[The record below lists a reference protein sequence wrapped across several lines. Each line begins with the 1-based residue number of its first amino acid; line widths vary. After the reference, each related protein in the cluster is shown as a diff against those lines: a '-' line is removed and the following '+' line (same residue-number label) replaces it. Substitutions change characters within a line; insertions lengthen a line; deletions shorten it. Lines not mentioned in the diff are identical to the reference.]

1 MDLWGM
7 IELSPMR
14 KAIKGLLIALAVT
27 VVIVL
32 SVLPVLLPPVVESI
46 VRAKISEFGLKSS
59 VKMSLGYC
67 WRNGPGIGGGLT
79 VALAD
84 SPWRATAEF
93 GASCCEW
100 SASVKMDK
108 TAFSEDDTV
117 IKTLLEKYPVTA
129 VSNLTFSGSIALDA
143 KIERTFHM
151 PVPVWSAKLPLRNLS
166 AGFVIEEKPFAING
180 FSVTAGASGIANHLD
195 ITPIYPR
202 AKSISADGFVLTNF
216 SASVRMTEK
225 SLLVT
230 QASAGLCGGKV
241 NVYSLTLNP
250 ETLNAGFTLFVDD
263 VETGELLSHLNGF
276 NGEASGRLH
285 GKVRLFVRKGGKAVR
300 LSDAFL
306 YSTPGE
312 TGKLKL
318 NDPTPVTDNLALAG
332 LDETTRNNVANALT
346 DLDYS
351 VLRLNLKPNRDKTAT
366 LSTTVRGTAT
376 RGRTSV
382 PVDITLNFNGEL
394 EQLINTGLG
403 YSNLLKGK
411 QK

>member
-1 MDLWGM
+1 
-7 IELSPMR
+7 MR
-14 KAIKGLLIALAVT
+14 GLLLGLAVT

-32 SVLPVLLPPVVESI
+32 SVLPVLLPPIVESF
-46 VRAKISEFGLKSS
+46 VRSKAAEFGLSAS
-59 VKMSLGYC
+59 PRMAFGYC
-67 WRNGPGIGGGLT
+67 WRNGPGIAGT
-79 VALAD
+79 FEIALAD

-100 SASVKMDK
+100 FASVKMEEI
-108 TAFSEDDTV
+108 AFSESDPV
-117 IKTLLEKYPVTA
+117 IQTLLAKYPVTA
-129 VSNLTFSGSIALDA
+129 VSNLVFSGSIALDA
-143 KIERTFHM
+143 KAERTFHM
-151 PVPVWSAKLPLRNLS
+151 PVPVWSVRLPLRNLS
-166 AGFVIEEKPFAING
+166 AGFSVDEKPFAING
-180 FSVTAGASGIANHLD
+180 FSVTAGASGIADHLD

-202 AKSISADGFVLTNF
+202 AKSISADGFILTNF
-216 SASVRMTEK
+216 FASARMTEK
-225 SLLVT
+225 ALLVT

-276 NGEASGRLH
+276 SGEASGRLH
-285 GKVRLFVRKGGKAVR
+285 GKVRLFVRQGGKAVR

-312 TGKLKL
+312 AGKLKL

-332 LDETTRNNVANALT
+332 LDEATRNNVANALT

-366 LSTTVRGTAT
+366 LSTIIRGTAT
-376 RGRTSV
+376 RGKTSV
-382 PVDITLNFNGEL
+382 PIDITLNFNGEL

>member
-1 MDLWGM
+1 
-7 IELSPMR
+7 MR
-14 KAIKGLLIALAVT
+14 KAAKGLLIGLAVT

-32 SVLPVLLPPVVESI
+32 SVLPVLLPPIVENL
-46 VRAKISEFGLKSS
+46 VRSKAAEFGLAASP
-59 VKMSLGYC
+59 KMTLGYC
-67 WRNGPGIGGGLT
+67 WRNGPGIAGKFEISF
-79 VALAD
+79 AD
-84 SPWRATAEF
+84 SPWHTTAEF

-100 SASVKMDK
+100 SASVKMDE
-108 TAFSEDDTV
+108 TPFSENDTV
-117 IKTLLEKYPVTA
+117 IRTLLGKYPVTA
-129 VSNLTFSGSIALDA
+129 VSNLTFSGSLALDA
-143 KIERTFHM
+143 KIERTFHL
-151 PVPVWSAKLPLRNLS
+151 PVPTWTAKLPIRDLS
-166 AGFVIEEKPFAING
+166 AEFTMEDKPYAIKG
-180 FSVTAGASGIANHLD
+180 LSLTPGARGIADYLEF
-195 ITPIYPR
+195 TPMIPR
-202 AKSISADGFVLTNF
+202 ASSLSADGFVMTNLF
-216 SASVRMTEK
+216 ATVRLTEK
-225 SLLVT
+225 AILIT

-285 GKVRLFVRKGGKAVR
+285 GKVRLFVREGGKAVR

-332 LDETTRNNVANALT
+332 LDEVTRSNVADALT

-351 VLRLNLKPNRDKTAT
+351 VLRLNLKPNKDKTAT
-366 LSTTVRGTAT
+366 LSTTIRGTAT
-376 RGRTSV
+376 RGKTSA
-382 PVDITLNFNGEL
+382 PVDITLNFNGAL

-403 YSNLLKGK
+403 YSNLMKGNSK
-411 QK
+411 

>member
-1 MDLWGM
+1 
-7 IELSPMR
+7 MR
-14 KAIKGLLIALAVT
+14 KAAKGLLIGLAVT

-32 SVLPVLLPPVVESI
+32 SVLPVLLPPIVESL
-46 VRAKISEFGLKSS
+46 VRSKAAEFGLAASP
-59 VKMSLGYC
+59 KMTLGYC
-67 WRNGPGIGGGLT
+67 WRNGPGITGKFEIT
-79 VALAD
+79 FAD
-84 SPWRATAEF
+84 SPWHATAEF

-100 SASVKMDK
+100 SASVKMDE
-108 TAFSEDDTV
+108 TPFSENDTV
-117 IKTLLEKYPVTA
+117 IRTLLGKYPVTA

-143 KIERTFHM
+143 KIERTFHL
-151 PVPVWSAKLPLRNLS
+151 PVPTWTAKLPIRDLS
-166 AGFVIEEKPFAING
+166 AEFTMEDKPYAIKG
-180 FSVTAGASGIANHLD
+180 LSLTPGARGIADYLEL
-195 ITPIYPR
+195 TPMIPR
-202 AKSISADGFVLTNF
+202 ASSLSADGFVMTNLF
-216 SASVRMTEK
+216 ATVRLTEK
-225 SLLVT
+225 AILIT

-285 GKVRLFVRKGGKAVR
+285 GKVRLFVREGGKAVR

-332 LDETTRNNVANALT
+332 LDEVTRSNVADALT

-351 VLRLNLKPNRDKTAT
+351 VLRLNLKPNKDKTAT
-366 LSTTVRGTAT
+366 LSTTIRGTAT
-376 RGRTSV
+376 RGKTSA
-382 PVDITLNFNGEL
+382 PVDITLNFNGAL

-403 YSNLLKGK
+403 YSNLMKGNSK
-411 QK
+411 

>member
-7 IELSPMR
+7 IKLPPMR

-46 VRAKISEFGLKSS
+46 VRAKIGEFGLRSS

-67 WRNGPGIGGGLT
+67 WRNGPGIAGT
-79 VALAD
+79 FDIALAD
-84 SPWRATAEF
+84 SPWHLSAEF

-100 SASVKMDK
+100 SASVKMEE
-108 TAFSEDDTV
+108 TPFSEADPV
-117 IKTLLEKYPVTA
+117 IQTLLAKYPVTA
-129 VSNLTFSGSIALDA
+129 VSNLTFSGSVALDA
-143 KIERTFHM
+143 KAKRTFHM
-151 PVPVWSAKLPLRNLS
+151 PVPVWSARLPLRNLS
-166 AGFVIEEKPFAING
+166 ARFSVDEKPFAVNG
-180 FSVTAGASGIANHLD
+180 FSMTAGASGIADHLD

-216 SASVRMTEK
+216 SASARMTEK
-225 SLLVT
+225 ALLVT

-318 NDPTPVTDNLALAG
+318 NDPAPVTDNLALAG
-332 LDETTRNNVANALT
+332 LDEATRNNVANALT

-351 VLRLNLKPNRDKTAT
+351 VLRLNLKPNKDKTAT
-366 LSTTVRGTAT
+366 LSTTVRGSAT
-376 RGRTSV
+376 RGKTSV